1 MTVSDERAGRMADWL
16 EHDLDEE
23 HIVEERSG
31 PGRPPLPPGE
41 AVDAVLT
48 IRVTVDEK
56 RRLEEVA
63 KEHGRTQS
71 EEGRLAVR
79 QHLEQA

>member
-1 MTVSDERAGRMADWL
+1 MTVSDEQAATMADWL
-16 EHDLDEE
+16 ERELGQDD
-23 HIVEERSG
+23 IIEERSG

-48 IRVTVDEK
+48 IRVTTDEK
-56 RRLEEVA
+56 RRFERLAE
-63 KEHGRTQS
+63 EHGRSQS

-79 QHLEQA
+79 EHLERS